1 METQMKRTMI
11 GSCVGLLWLASA
23 GSLIAHHSLAN
34 YDTTTAVR
42 VRGTVV
48 LVHEMNPHSFIFLD
62 QIGSDGQRQRWAIEG
77 PSLVNLSRRSVP
89 KDFLKVGDSIEVC
102 GYLPK
107 EKIVWQIA
115 SPDQAANSVSVSGRL
130 INAEL
135 LVMPDGMER
144 SWGDY
149 GFHRCFAPGY
159 KDQHDV
165 LR

>member
-1 METQMKRTMI
+1 MNRKML
-11 GSCVGLLWLASA
+11 GAFVALVWLVAA
-23 GSLIAHHSLAN
+23 GSLAAHHSLAN

-42 VRGTVV
+42 VKGTVV

-77 PSLVNLSRRSVP
+77 PSLVNLSRQGVA
-89 KDFLKVGDSIEVC
+89 KDFLKVGESIEAC

-107 EKIVWQIA
+107 ERTTWQIA
-115 SPDQAANSVSVSGRL
+115 SADQAANSVSVSGRL

-135 LVMPDGMER
+135 LVMPDGTER

-159 KDQHDV
+159 KDHHDTP
-165 LR
+165 R

>member
-1 METQMKRTMI
+1 MR
-11 GSCVGLLWLASA
+11 SYLAVLLWIAS
-23 GSLIAHHSLAN
+23 GVSLLAHHSLAN
-34 YDTTTAVR
+34 FDTSTGVR

-48 LVHEMNPHSFIFLD
+48 LVHQMNPHSFIFLD
-62 QIGSDGQRQRWAIEG
+62 QTGSDGQRQRWAIQG
-77 PSLVNLSRRSVP
+77 PSLLNLSRRGVA

-107 EKIVWQIA
+107 EKTFWQVA
-115 SPDQAANSVSVSGRL
+115 SPDGAANSQSVSGLL

-135 LVMPDGMER
+135 LVMPDGTER

-159 KDQHDV
+159 KDQHSTAA
-165 LR
+165 R